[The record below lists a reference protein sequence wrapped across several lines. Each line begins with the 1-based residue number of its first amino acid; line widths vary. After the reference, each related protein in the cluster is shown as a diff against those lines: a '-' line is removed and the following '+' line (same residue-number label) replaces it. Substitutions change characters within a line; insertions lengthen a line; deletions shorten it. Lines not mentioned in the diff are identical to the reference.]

1 MQDRWC
7 VMTEERIYFFESF
20 WASKY
25 SKPTEAVPLSRVVGV
40 QLTRNS
46 AGSCVLNVIY
56 RSRLF
61 GAGIIQFSLS
71 EERAATVWGQ
81 CFAKMESLAFSST
94 VLDEKKPE
102 VSGEAGMT
110 IGLSSMDLMELESR
124 LDEPQP
130 HTLKRVDAR
139 AILFNQEL
147 TKLCESDSESD
158 VVSAD
163 FIEVYEGGHN
173 DVLRSMPYGKDLC
186 CADMC
191 SYYQKMVANGDIQ
204 HGLDACADEELPK
217 SDLGRISVQSTTV
230 NEASN
235 EFPSFEIA
243 STTSW
248 D

>member
-1 MQDRWC
+1 M
-7 VMTEERIYFFESF
+7 
-20 WASKY
+20 
-25 SKPTEAVPLSRVVGV
+25 
-40 QLTRNS
+40 
-46 AGSCVLNVIY
+46 
-56 RSRLF
+56 
-61 GAGIIQFSLS
+61 IQFSLS

-110 IGLSSMDLMELESR
+110 AGLSSMDLMELESR

-173 DVLRSMPYGKDLC
+173 DVLPRCLPSMPYGKDLC

-217 SDLGRISVQSTTV
+217 SDLGRISVKSTTV